1 MVNKQL
7 QEVLNVIEELSNRVS
22 KDEIQYCHYVL
33 SEELMFKDCEGYTD
47 EERELLGNILHN
59 SNELLRLVG
68 TMNRLKENLKNFQNI
83 S

>member
-22 KDEIQYCHYVL
+22 KDEIQYCNYVL

-47 EERELLGNILHN
+47 KGRELLGNILQN

>member
-22 KDEIQYCHYVL
+22 KDEIQYCNYVL

-47 EERELLGNILHN
+47 EERELLRNILQN